1 MKFVPAS
8 DFVLN
13 KIRLQDLLADKSI
26 INIISSFVL
35 QKYTDGKSSTPIESV
50 YKTYCKKKESSTS

>member
-13 KIRLQDLLADKSI
+13 KIRLQDLLAHKSI
-26 INIISSFVL
+26 IDIISSFLL
-35 QKYTDGKSSTPIESV
+35 QKYTDGKIIDTNRIRLQDLL
-50 YKTYCKKKESSTS
+50 